1 MGALV
6 VKDKDLAEKLY
17 FLQNASGAVCG
28 PMDSFLV
35 LRGLKTLH
43 VRMQRHC
50 ENGAQI
56 AEYLKNHPKVDKVY
70 WPGFETHPNPRN
82 SQEADERFWG
92 HDEFY
97 RKRQSKIGCY

>member
-1 MGALV
+1 
-6 VKDKDLAEKLY
+6 LAEKLY

-50 ENGAQI
+50 ENGAQV
-56 AEYLKNHPKVDKVY
+56 AKYLKNHPKVDKVY
-70 WPGFETHPNPRN
+70 WPGFETHPNHEIAKKQMKDFGGMM
-82 SQEADERFWG
+82 S
-92 HDEFY
+92 FY
-97 RKRQSKIGCY
+97 RKRQSKIGCC